1 MYNMRMTVEFKQL
14 DTLCLSTYSM
24 LCKNSPF
31 GRLNFLMLSADA
43 EAKQCLQQKK
53 DYIYI

>member
-1 MYNMRMTVEFKQL
+1 
-14 DTLCLSTYSM
+14 

-43 EAKQCLQQKK
+43 DAKQCLQHPKEK
-53 DYIYI
+53 IKRRT